1 MNDSTLSKAIRV
13 LLVDDS
19 LPVRQRIRT
28 LIEESGPVE
37 IVGEAGT
44 VASALALFRAH
55 QPDAVVLDLGLAD
68 GDGAG
73 VLAEIKNIRPS
84 CLVIVLSN
92 IDIPECREFCL
103 RLGAD
108 HFFDK
113 AREFERVPEVLKVM
127 RGPEANWGFGEPAT

>member
-1 MNDSTLSKAIRV
+1 MGVNKSTPPAALRV

-28 LIEESGPVE
+28 LIEESVPVE

-44 VASALALFRAH
+44 VAGALALFRIH

-73 VLAEIKNIRPS
+73 VLAEIKSIRHE
-84 CLVIVLSN
+84 CVVIVLSN
-92 IDIPECREFCL
+92 IAIPECREFCL

-113 AREFERVPEVLKVM
+113 SREFERVPEVLM
-127 RGPEANWGFGEPAT
+127 ALRNAPNSRWST